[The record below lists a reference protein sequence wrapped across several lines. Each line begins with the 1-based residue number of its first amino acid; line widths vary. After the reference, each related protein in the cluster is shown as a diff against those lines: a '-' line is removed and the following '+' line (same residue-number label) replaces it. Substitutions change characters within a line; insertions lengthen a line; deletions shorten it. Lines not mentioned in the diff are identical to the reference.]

1 MTVHGEVSGDTSW
14 STLSFSAAGD
24 NAATPMMQAPTLE
37 VAAASELL
45 DAPVRRS
52 GSAIPATPWVHGVL
66 RFGVMP
72 VLLAADLLAFA
83 AAAALPGAAPSL
95 AVVLGVL
102 IVCLYA
108 TGGLYRSRA
117 HLSVL
122 DDLPSLL
129 GRALLAGAFVTLVDL
144 LTDGYEGRETVA
156 STALFVVFVLCGRS
170 MSYALVRH
178 ARRLGIGRTR
188 TLIVGGDDT
197 AHQLAGILLDR
208 PEYGLHPV
216 GFLDGE
222 SSLVR
227 DRTPVPHLG
236 STDELARVVRES
248 EARAVVIAFG
258 STPDPVLVGALRR
271 CDALSCQIFF
281 VPRLYE
287 FNVMSC
293 ETDLVWGL
301 PLMRLRRPFRRG
313 SLMGEMAKALRGGR
327 AARSGGSR

>member
-1 MTVHGEVSGDTSW
+1 MTVQGEVPGDTSG
-14 STLSFSAAGD
+14 STLGLSAVGD
-24 NAATPMMQAPTLE
+24 NAATPIVQASALE
-37 VAAASELL
+37 VPAASEPSG
-45 DAPVRRS
+45 APVRRS
-52 GSAIPATPWVHGVL
+52 GPAVGATSRWHAAL

-72 VLLAADLLAFA
+72 VLLAADVLVFA
-83 AAAALPGAAPSL
+83 AAVALPGAASSL

-102 IVCLYA
+102 IVSLYA

-129 GRALLAGAFVTLVDL
+129 GRALLAGACVTLVDL

-156 STALFVVFVLCGRS
+156 ITALFAVLVVCGRLI
-170 MSYALVRH
+170 SYTLVRH

-197 AHQLAGILLDR
+197 AHQLAEILLDR

-216 GFLDGE
+216 GFLDAE
-222 SSLVR
+222 SSDAR
-227 DRTPVPHLG
+227 DRTPLPHLG

-258 STPDPVLVGALRR
+258 STPDPLLVDALRR

-293 ETDLVWGL
+293 DTELVWGL
-301 PLMRLRRPFRRG
+301 PLMRLRRPFLRG
-313 SLMGEMAKALRGGR
+313 SLMGEMAKALRVGR
-327 AARSGGSR
+327 ARSRGSR